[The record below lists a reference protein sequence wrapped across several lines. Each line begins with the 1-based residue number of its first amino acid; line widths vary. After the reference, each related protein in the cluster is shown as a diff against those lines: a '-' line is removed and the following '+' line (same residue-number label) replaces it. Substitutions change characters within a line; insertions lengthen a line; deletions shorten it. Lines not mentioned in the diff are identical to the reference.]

1 MNAKA
6 RLWWLLERLQAALPL
21 AAAAGQAGFTW
32 WLVQSSPKDTGPA
45 GPARVLT
52 EPDYVLSQARVARF
66 DAAGRIVAVL
76 DGQRMQ
82 HRVDLDVLEIEQV
95 QLSVRD
101 ELGRGLKATALR
113 GVADPHAQQV
123 TLQGQARVTAW
134 PALGATGPAAANLPA
149 PIVFEGED
157 LLVDT
162 ALRQLTSTQPVT
174 LTRADSQ
181 IRGSALHYDGFSGLS
196 ELSGRV
202 NGHYVAQPL
211 KLSRAPA
218 RLADEP
224 LAQAVPPSP
233 AADTASLLAQS
244 TARRAA
250 P

>member
-1 MNAKA
+1 MSRAQD

-21 AAAAGQAGFTW
+21 AAAAALAGFTW

-82 HRVDLDVLEIEQV
+82 HRPDLDVLEIDQV

-101 ELGRGLKATALR
+101 ASGRGLKATALR
-113 GVADPHAQQV
+113 GVADPNARQV
-123 TLQGQARVTAW
+123 TLQGRAHVTAW
-134 PALGATGPAAANLPA
+134 PELGASGPAAAALPA
-149 PIVFEGED
+149 PIVFEGDD

-162 ALRQLTSTQPVT
+162 ALRQITSTQPVT

-181 IRGSALHYDGFSGLS
+181 IRGSALRYDGLTGLS
-196 ELSGRV
+196 ELAGRV

-211 KLSRAPA
+211 KVSKARAGSA
-218 RLADEP
+218 GEP
-224 LAQAVPPSP
+224 SLAQLNTPLPF
-233 AADTASLLAQS
+233 
-244 TARRAA
+244 A

>member
-1 MNAKA
+1 MSRMTAKA

-21 AAAAGQAGFTW
+21 AAAACLAAFTW

-45 GPARVLT
+45 GTARVLT
-52 EPDYVLSQARVARF
+52 EPDYVLTQARVARF
-66 DAAGRIVAVL
+66 DASGRIVAVL

-82 HRVDLDVLEIEQV
+82 HRPDLDQLEIDQV
-95 QLSVRD
+95 QLSARD
-101 ELGRGLKATALR
+101 VLGRGLQATALR
-113 GVADPHAQQV
+113 GVADANGKQV
-123 TLQGQARVTAW
+123 ALQGQAHVTAW
-134 PALGATGPAAANLPA
+134 PELGASGPAAALPA

-181 IRGSALHYDGFSGLS
+181 IRGSALHYDGLTGLS

-211 KLSRAPA
+211 KLSRAPG
-218 RLADEP
+218 RLADETP
-224 LAQAVPPSP
+224 LAQATAPRP
-233 AADTASLLAQS
+233 A
-244 TARRAA
+244 